1 LYDLANIEV
10 LEGPQGTIYGRNS
23 NGGTIN
29 ILTNPAVLGRT
40 TAGAEVEVG
49 DYDLLRTSAY
59 ANLPLTD
66 TLAARAAFQTQSH
79 SGYMQSGL
87 DDENEQS
94 GRLSLMW
101 KPDALRP
108 ALAAS
113 PSGPKNSSPPVLKPE
128 EQVYLSP
135 TVDGTPFR
143 EMSIPVRVGDRCFPR
158 RGGGPAS
165 IVALN

>member
-10 LEGPQGTIYGRNS
+10 LEGPQGTLYGRNS

-66 TLAARAAFQTQSH
+66 TLAPRFKRNPTAATCRAGSMTRTNKAA
-79 SGYMQSGL
+79 GY
-87 DDENEQS
+87 
-94 GRLSLMW
+94 R
-101 KPDALRP
+101 
-108 ALAAS
+108 
-113 PSGPKNSSPPVLKPE
+113 
-128 EQVYLSP
+128 
-135 TVDGTPFR
+135 
-143 EMSIPVRVGDRCFPR
+143 
-158 RGGGPAS
+158 
-165 IVALN
+165 